1 MIRKSYRTF
10 SIVWELH
17 GLFWWPA
24 HLLLSLWVSEE
35 NCMEVA
41 LKSRFSLILKHY
53 DIQSHFL
60 YKAWFWFVCFE
71 YSDSLTH
78 STYFIENLRCT
89 KLHAKY
95 SVVTGKN
102 KRQAGMKEGRKKK
115 KKNRKERSLIYC
127 WNYLKLLIYLI
138 GMFINCLGKLPL
150 NLSVN

>member
-1 MIRKSYRTF
+1 M
-10 SIVWELH
+10 WELH

-78 STYFIENLRCT
+78 STYFIENLRCP

-95 SVVTGKN
+95 SIVTGK
-102 KRQAGMKEGRKKK
+102 KQKAGRNGGGKEEKDRK

-127 WNYLKLLIYLI
+127 RNYLKLLIYLI
-138 GMFINCLGKLPL
+138 GMFINSLGKLPL